1 MAGISPE
8 RIQQLLDEGKT
19 PDQIRAM
26 KAQLLAEAGGAR
38 ENEAGEAAPDKEPD
52 ASQDLGPTPATPG
65 PWNPATGIPNQNLGP
80 TPQGEG
86 PLPVPPDLLAA
97 RLQAARSKVPFRLGP
112 LGWER
117 DVPAQEGDP
126 AVRELTPDSEDP
138 QAADRAQQATALRRS
153 LPGMALGAGI
163 GGPLAEAIG
172 AGSTARGLLPS
183 AVRVGANAIAGGA
196 ASGAGQ
202 AVNDMAQG
210 QRPDPRAVID
220 AAKQGGLLSGGL
232 GLAGEGLAALRNAVA
247 RSPGGQAR
255 ADVEAVGGKVGPL
268 DSGSGGEFD
277 EGGRLAGLKPT
288 DVDIGKASRQS
299 AVNLI
304 NRIEGTREAETAPFR
319 ASKEALRESGQGQTQ
334 IDDLVQYAKG
344 LSTSQRLSPA
354 QRATARAWLTDLQKW
369 GQPTKAGGFKAPF
382 IMPDSELE
390 DFRGMISDQIATDPA
405 SVPEAMQGKLAA
417 KTRESVDRTEF
428 GPLNKGISEA
438 ASRAEAERRLLRL
451 GDKPSGGDL
460 TPEGLPRTDVERVTN
475 LLARQGQNTV
485 TAGGQNTSVDA
496 VSGPEARS
504 SLDQL
509 AERNPEHALDV
520 AAPRALSAKGDLQFR
535 LRPDTKKGGFIERS
549 KGPAGTIGAGVGA
562 AAIAHMLG
570 IDPVA
575 AAVLAGGG
583 NLARLNLP
591 AIQGRLLYTDPA
603 SVARLPG
610 GGGAAMMGAAL
621 DPLQA
626 LLLRM
631 QQQQGETK

>member
-1 MAGISPE
+1 MA
-8 RIQQLLDEGKT
+8 EGKS

-80 TPQGEG
+80 TPQGKG

-126 AVRELTPDSEDP
+126 TVRELTPDSEDP
-138 QAADRAQQATALRRS
+138 QAMERAQQATALRRS

-172 AGSTARGLLPS
+172 AGNTATGPLAS

-304 NRIEGTREAETAPFR
+304 NRIEGTREAESLPSRSA
-319 ASKEALRESGQGQTQ
+319 KEALREGEQTLTQ
-334 IDDLVQYAKG
+334 ADDVVQKFRSLARD
-344 LSTSQRLSPA
+344 TRLSDE
-354 QRATARAWLTDLQKW
+354 QQVRVGKWLARLEKY
-369 GQPTKAGGFKAPF
+369 GQPTASGGTTGPYLV
-382 IMPDSELE
+382 PDSELE
-390 DFRGMISDQIATDPA
+390 NLRGVISDQLSTDP
-405 SVPEAMQGKLAA
+405 STVPEKMLGRAGVAIREA
-417 KTRESVDRTEF
+417 VDKTAY
-428 GPLNKGISEA
+428 GLLNKKIHDV
-438 ASRAEAERRLLRL
+438 ASSAEAERRLLRL
-451 GDKPSGGDL
+451 DDKPSSGAL

-475 LLARQGQNTV
+475 LLTRQGHSTS
-485 TAGGQNTSVDA
+485 TAGGQNYSVDIDA
-496 VSGPEARS
+496 VSGPEVRA

-583 NLARLNLP
+583 NLARLNMP